1 VRYFLKAK
9 IDIAWWKDPFV
20 RAAFSV
26 APRCP
31 ADSIPTQIASVPQMS
46 KGVHPSC
53 YLPPFCCSP
62 ECACFELDCIDQ
74 GSISLQGSVDKLHG
88 APGELLVVNA
98 TAANRSESK
107 VSLVV
112 KLKCNELA
120 WAEGHT
126 EYNNHSM
133 ELLRLDVPPGTENF
147 ALTNRV
153 LTVPQCPA
161 SYHGGFLVNDAWTA
175 TINQFGM
182 RNDRY
187 WRSRRTDPVIWW
199 YSLIVELDIE
209 ASKFD
214 LTRSFPFIVCSI
226 PRMAL
231 QVAIVQ
237 AVPLPLFDAGQDQAM
252 LGWAQQQMPL
262 TVLNVAPLTA
272 LIDPSGAPVSST
284 PVKFVAA
291 QSGAVAM
298 SDPGEREKG
307 IIVGVDSYTPF
318 YPVATV
324 EAQPDVAGVN
334 GAPVVTAVVTAY
346 TPIVPPEQEM
356 QRA

>member
-1 VRYFLKAK
+1 VSLPKRKCVELLSLVAHLSFACNQGGWYVRYFLKAK

-126 EYNNHSM
+126 GYNNHSM

-175 TINQFGM
+175 TINQFGSAPPGLEL
-182 RNDRY
+182 RLSESHP
-187 WRSRRTDPVIWW
+187 WIWT
-199 YSLIVELDIE
+199 
-209 ASKFD
+209 AS
-214 LTRSFPFIVCSI
+214 
-226 PRMAL
+226 AL
-231 QVAIVQ
+231 M
-237 AVPLPLFDAGQDQAM
+237 VPGRQCATIATGGRA
-252 LGWAQQQMPL
+252 
-262 TVLNVAPLTA
+262 AP
-272 LIDPSGAPVSST
+272 T
-284 PVKFVAA
+284 P
-291 QSGAVAM
+291 
-298 SDPGEREKG
+298 
-307 IIVGVDSYTPF
+307 
-318 YPVATV
+318 
-324 EAQPDVAGVN
+324 
-334 GAPVVTAVVTAY
+334 
-346 TPIVPPEQEM
+346 
-356 QRA
+356 